1 MTGSGDQLEET
12 IEIHEGSLNLLDVQ
26 SGVPIE
32 EEEPQVD
39 LPSCPD
45 HAPSTFVQGKPRSI
59 LDLPMLS
66 E

>member
-32 EEEPQVD
+32 EEEP
-39 LPSCPD
+39 
-45 HAPSTFVQGKPRSI
+45 
-59 LDLPMLS
+59 
-66 E
+66 